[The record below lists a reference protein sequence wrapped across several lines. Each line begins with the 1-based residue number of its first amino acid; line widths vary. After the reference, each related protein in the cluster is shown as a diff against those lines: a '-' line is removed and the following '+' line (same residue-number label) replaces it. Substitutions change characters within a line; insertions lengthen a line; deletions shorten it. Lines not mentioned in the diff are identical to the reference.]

1 MNELRRELK
10 LAGLGYALF
19 VTAFFLAFGPYAFAE
34 GGKEAAE
41 IMGGK
46 VGMISAISAALVA
59 LGGVASCLLSV
70 VFSVKSLKTGPQG
83 QSIVALFLAL
93 LPLLL
98 IGLFIWQ
105 NQRLLFG

>member
-1 MNELRRELK
+1 VNELRRETK

-19 VTAFFLAFGPYAFAE
+19 ITAFFLAFGPYAFAD

-41 IMGGK
+41 IMGGT
-46 VGMISAISAALVA
+46 VGMVSAISAALVA
-59 LGGVASCLLSV
+59 LGGVASCLMSV
-70 VFSVKSLKTGPQG
+70 VFSIQSLRQGPQG
-83 QSIVALFLAL
+83 QSVAALFLAL

-105 NQRLLFG
+105 NQQLMF